1 MHTPPEDHTK
11 MRLHEIR
18 EQRAGKIAEMRSL
31 TEGEM
36 TAEKKTRF
44 DALKAE
50 VVALEADEQRAAFLE
65 EAERRAMGQPADK
78 QAAQL
83 ESRISVIDAINAQIE
98 GRSLSGALA
107 EFNQE
112 QKRQGIT
119 SRGVLV
125 PASLFEK
132 RADTSTAS
140 QIVPD
145 DYAPNEYVGLLR
157 NSMVVQRL
165 GARVLPNLRGDLV
178 VPKAATSHTAEW
190 LAEGDKLVGSNATYG
205 SIKLTP
211 RHVGAK
217 TELSRQLLQQSSPA
231 VEALVRDDFVQIV
244 SLALDLA
251 MLHGDGIKEPL
262 GLVGRT
268 GLAGDVQTG
277 NLATLSWATFL
288 ELFEKLALVN
298 ANPNG
303 IVTHPEVVTKLRS
316 TLKTTGLPGYLME
329 NGQVGGINVSMTNQ
343 LQAKAGTP
351 DKGRLILGDFS
362 QILIGQ
368 WGALD
373 ILANPYAQ
381 DSFDAGAVQ
390 IRVMATMDMQVRH
403 EAAFV
408 LVEDLGL

>member
-1 MHTPPEDHTK
+1 MKLFEV
-11 MRLHEIR
+11 R
-18 EQRAGKIAEMRSL
+18 EQRALKVAEMRAL
-31 TEGEM
+31 AEGEM
-36 TAEKKTRF
+36 NADKKAAF
-44 DALKAE
+44 DKLKGE
-50 VVALEADEQRAAFLE
+50 VVALEQDEQRAQFLE

-83 ESRISVIDAINAQIE
+83 ESRISVLDAINAQIE

-112 QKRQGIT
+112 QKRQGIA

-132 RADTSTAS
+132 RATTTTAA

-178 VPKAATSHTAEW
+178 IPKAATAHTAEW
-190 LAEGDKLVGSNATYG
+190 LGEGDKLVGSNATYD

-244 SLALDLA
+244 SLALDKA

-262 GLVGRT
+262 GLIGRT

-288 ELFEKLALVN
+288 ELFEALALVN
-298 ANPNG
+298 ASPNG
-303 IVTHPEVVTKLRS
+303 IVTHAEVVTKLRS
-316 TLKTTGLPGYLME
+316 TLKTASLPGYLME
-329 NGQVGGINVSMTNQ
+329 NGQVGGVGVSMTNQ
-343 LQAKAGTP
+343 LEAKAGTP
-351 DKGRLILGDFS
+351 DKGRLLMGDFG
-362 QILIGQ
+362 QVLIGQ

-408 LVEDLGL
+408 LVEDIGL

>member
-1 MHTPPEDHTK
+1 MK
-11 MRLHEIR
+11 LHEIR
-18 EQRAGKIAEMRSL
+18 EARAAKVAEARALLDTAQGKLNGDQQKAFDGL
-31 TEGEM
+31 
-36 TAEKKTRF
+36 KTQIQ
-44 DALKAE
+44 D
-50 VVALEADEQRAAFLE
+50 LEAQEARAAFVE
-65 EAERRAMGQPADK
+65 ECERRAMGQPADK
-78 QAAQL
+78 QAADL
-83 ESRISVIDAINAQIE
+83 EKRISVIDAINAQVE

-112 QKRQGIT
+112 QKRQGIAG
-119 SRGVLV
+119 RGVLV

-132 RADTSTAS
+132 RATTTTAA

-165 GARVLPNLRGDLV
+165 GARVLPNLRGDLI
-178 VPKAATSHTAEW
+178 VPKAATAHTAEW
-190 LAEGDKLVGSNATYG
+190 LGEGDKLVGSNATYD

-244 SLALDLA
+244 SLALDKA

-262 GLVGRT
+262 GLIGRT

-288 ELFEKLALVN
+288 ELFEALALVN
-298 ANPNG
+298 ATPNG
-303 IVTHPEVVTKLRS
+303 IVTHAEVVTKLRS
-316 TLKTTGLPGYLME
+316 TLKTATLPGYLME

-343 LQAKAGTP
+343 LAAKTGTP
-351 DKGRLILGDFS
+351 NTGRLIMGDFS

-408 LVEDLGL
+408 LVEDIGL

>member
-1 MHTPPEDHTK
+1 MKLFEV
-11 MRLHEIR
+11 R
-18 EQRAGKIAEMRSL
+18 EQRALKVAEMRAL
-31 TEGEM
+31 ADGEM
-36 TAEKKTRF
+36 TAEKKAAF
-44 DALKAE
+44 DKLKTE
-50 VVALEADEQRAAFLE
+50 VVALEQDEQRAQFLE

-78 QAAQL
+78 HAAQL

-98 GRSLSGALA
+98 GRALNGALG
-107 EFNQE
+107 EFNAE
-112 QKRQGIT
+112 QKRMGIA

-132 RADTSTAS
+132 RATTTTAA

-178 VPKAATSHTAEW
+178 IPKAATAHTAEW
-190 LAEGDKLVGSNATYG
+190 LAEGDKLTGSNATYD

-244 SLALDLA
+244 SLALDKA

-262 GLVGRT
+262 GLIGRT

-303 IVTHPEVVTKLRS
+303 IVTHAEVVTKLRS
-316 TLKTTGLPGYLME
+316 TLKTATLPGYLME

-343 LQAKAGTP
+343 LAAKAGSP
-351 DKGRLILGDFS
+351 DKGRLIMGDFS

-373 ILANPYAQ
+373 ILANPFAQ

-408 LVEDLGL
+408 LVEDIGL

>member
-1 MHTPPEDHTK
+1 MK
-11 MRLHEIR
+11 LHEIR
-18 EQRAGKIAEMRSL
+18 EQRALKIAEMRGL

-36 TAEKKTRF
+36 TAEKKTHF

-50 VVALEADEQRAAFLE
+50 IVAIEADEQRAAFLE
-65 EAERRAMGQPADK
+65 EAERRAMAAPADK
-78 QAAQL
+78 QAADL
-83 ESRISVIDAINAQIE
+83 EKRISVIDAINAQIE
-98 GRSLSGALA
+98 GRALNGALA

-112 QKRQGIT
+112 QKRMGIT
-119 SRGVLV
+119 ARGVLV
-125 PASLFEK
+125 PTSLFEK
-132 RADTSTAS
+132 RATTSTAS

-145 DYAPNEYVGLLR
+145 DFAPNEYVGLLR

-178 VPKAATSHTAEW
+178 IPKAATAHTAEW
-190 LAEGDKLVGSNATYG
+190 LAEGDKLTGSNATYD
-205 SIKLTP
+205 SIKLQP

-244 SLALDLA
+244 SLAVDKAL
-251 MLHGDGIKEPL
+251 LHGDGVKQPL
-262 GLVGRT
+262 GLIGRT
-268 GLAGDVQTG
+268 GAGGDVQTG
-277 NLATLSWATFL
+277 TLSTMTWATFL

-298 ANPNG
+298 ATPNG
-303 IVTHPEVVTKLRS
+303 IVTHAEVVTKLRS
-316 TLKTTGLPGYLME
+316 TLKTATLPGYLME

-343 LQAKAGTP
+343 LAAKAGSPAT
-351 DKGRLILGDFS
+351 GRLIMGDFS

-373 ILANPYAQ
+373 ILANPFAQ

-390 IRVMATMDMQVRH
+390 IRVLATMDMQVRH
-403 EAAFV
+403 EQAFV
-408 LVEDLGL
+408 AVDDIGL

>member
-1 MHTPPEDHTK
+1 MKLFEV
-11 MRLHEIR
+11 R
-18 EQRAGKIAEMRSL
+18 EQRALKVAEMRAL

-36 TAEKKTRF
+36 TAEKKAAF
-44 DALKAE
+44 DKLKGE
-50 VVALEADEQRAAFLE
+50 VVALEQDEQRAQFLE

-78 QAAQL
+78 HAAQL
-83 ESRISVIDAINAQIE
+83 ESRISVLDAINAQIE

-112 QKRQGIT
+112 QKRMGIA

-178 VPKAATSHTAEW
+178 IPKAATAHTAEW
-190 LAEGDKLVGSNATYG
+190 LAEGDKLVGSNATYD
-205 SIKLTP
+205 SIKLQP

-244 SLALDLA
+244 SLAVDKA
-251 MLHGDGIKEPL
+251 MLHGDGVKEPL
-262 GLVGRT
+262 GLIGRT

-303 IVTHPEVVTKLRS
+303 IVTHAEVVTKLRS
-316 TLKTTGLPGYLME
+316 TLKTATLPGYLME
-329 NGQVGGINVSMTNQ
+329 NGQVGGINVSATNQ
-343 LQAKAGTP
+343 LAAKAGTP
-351 DKGRLILGDFS
+351 DKGRLIMGDFS
-362 QILIGQ
+362 QIMIGQ

-390 IRVMATMDMQVRH
+390 IRVMATMDMQARH
-403 EAAFV
+403 EQAFV
-408 LVEDLGL
+408 LVEDIGL

>member
-1 MHTPPEDHTK
+1 MKLFEV
-11 MRLHEIR
+11 R
-18 EQRAGKIAEMRSL
+18 EQRALKVAEMRAL
-31 TEGEM
+31 AEGEM
-36 TAEKKTRF
+36 NADKKAAF
-44 DALKAE
+44 DKLKGE
-50 VVALEADEQRAAFLE
+50 VVALEQDEQRAQFLE

-83 ESRISVIDAINAQIE
+83 ESRISVLDAINAQIE

-112 QKRQGIT
+112 QKRMGIA

-132 RADTSTAS
+132 RATTTTAA

-178 VPKAATSHTAEW
+178 VPKAATAHTAEW
-190 LAEGDKLVGSNATYG
+190 LAEGDKLVGSNATYD

-244 SLALDLA
+244 SLALDKA

-262 GLVGRT
+262 GLIGRT

-303 IVTHPEVVTKLRS
+303 IVTHAEVVTKLRS
-316 TLKTTGLPGYLME
+316 TLKTASLPGYLME

-343 LQAKAGTP
+343 LAAKTGTP
-351 DKGRLILGDFS
+351 NTGRLILGDFG
-362 QILIGQ
+362 QVLIGQ

-408 LVEDLGL
+408 LVEDIGL

>member
-1 MHTPPEDHTK
+1 MKLFEV
-11 MRLHEIR
+11 R
-18 EQRAGKIAEMRSL
+18 EQRALKVAEMRAL
-31 TEGEM
+31 ADGEM
-36 TAEKKTRF
+36 TAEKKAAF
-44 DALKAE
+44 DKLKGE
-50 VVALEADEQRAAFLE
+50 VVALEQDEQRAQFLE

-112 QKRQGIT
+112 QKRMGIT

-132 RADTSTAS
+132 RATTTTAA

-157 NSMVVQRL
+157 NSMVMQRL

-178 VPKAATSHTAEW
+178 IPKAATAHTAEW
-190 LAEGDKLVGSNATYG
+190 LAEGDKLVGSNATYD

-244 SLALDLA
+244 SLAVDKA
-251 MLHGDGIKEPL
+251 MLHGDGVKQPL
-262 GLVGRT
+262 GLIGRT
-268 GLAGDVQTG
+268 GVAGDVQTG

-303 IVTHPEVVTKLRS
+303 IVTHAEVVTKLRS
-316 TLKTTGLPGYLME
+316 TLKTATLPGYLME
-329 NGQVGGINVSMTNQ
+329 NGQVGGINVSATNQ
-343 LQAKAGTP
+343 LAAKAGSPAT
-351 DKGRLILGDFS
+351 GRLIMGDFS

-373 ILANPYAQ
+373 ILANPFAQ

-390 IRVMATMDMQVRH
+390 IRVLATMDMQVRH
-403 EAAFV
+403 EAGFV
-408 LVEDLGL
+408 LVEDIGL

>member
-1 MHTPPEDHTK
+1 MKLFEV
-11 MRLHEIR
+11 R
-18 EQRAGKIAEMRSL
+18 EQRALKVAEMRAL
-31 TEGEM
+31 AEGEM
-36 TAEKKTRF
+36 TAEKKAAF
-44 DALKAE
+44 DKLKGE
-50 VVALEADEQRAAFLE
+50 VVALEQDEQRAQFLE

-112 QKRQGIT
+112 QKRMGIA

-132 RADTSTAS
+132 RATTTTAA

-178 VPKAATSHTAEW
+178 IPKAATAHTAEW
-190 LAEGDKLVGSNATYG
+190 LAEGDKLTGSNATYD
-205 SIKLTP
+205 SIKLQP

-244 SLALDLA
+244 SLAVDKA
-251 MLHGDGIKEPL
+251 MLHGDGVKEPL
-262 GLVGRT
+262 GLIGRT
-268 GLAGDVQTG
+268 GVAGDVQTG

-303 IVTHPEVVTKLRS
+303 IVTHAEVVTKLRS

-343 LQAKAGTP
+343 LAAKSGSPNT
-351 DKGRLILGDFS
+351 GRLILGDFS

-373 ILANPYAQ
+373 ILANPFAQ

-390 IRVMATMDMQVRH
+390 IRVMATMDMQARH
-403 EAAFV
+403 EQAFV
-408 LVEDLGL
+408 LVEDIGL

>member
-1 MHTPPEDHTK
+1 MKLFEV
-11 MRLHEIR
+11 R
-18 EQRAGKIAEMRSL
+18 EQRALKVAEMRAL
-31 TEGEM
+31 ADGEM
-36 TAEKKTRF
+36 NADKKAAF
-44 DALKAE
+44 DKLKSE
-50 VVALEADEQRAAFLE
+50 VVALEQDEQRAQFLE
-65 EAERRAMGQPADK
+65 EAERRSMGQPADK
-78 QAAQL
+78 QAAEL

-112 QKRQGIT
+112 QKRMGIA

-140 QIVPD
+140 QIAPD
-145 DYAPNEYVGLLR
+145 DFAPSEYIGLLR

-178 VPKAATSHTAEW
+178 IPKAATAHTAEW
-190 LAEGDKLVGSNATYG
+190 LAEGDKLTGSNATYD

-244 SLALDLA
+244 SLAVDKA

-262 GLVGRT
+262 GLIGRT

-288 ELFEKLALVN
+288 ELFEALALVN

-303 IVTHPEVVTKLRS
+303 IVTHAEVVTKLRS
-316 TLKTTGLPGYLME
+316 TLKTASLPGYLME

-343 LQAKAGTP
+343 LAAKSGSPNT
-351 DKGRLILGDFS
+351 GRLILGDFS

-373 ILANPYAQ
+373 ILANPFAQ

-408 LVEDLGL
+408 VADDLAI

>member
-1 MHTPPEDHTK
+1 MLK
-11 MRLHEIR
+11 IHEIR
-18 EQRAGKIAEMRSL
+18 EARAAKVAEARALLDTAQGKLNAEQQ
-31 TEGEM
+31 
-36 TAEKKTRF
+36 KTF
-44 DALKAE
+44 DGLKA
-50 VVALEADEQRAAFLE
+50 AITDLEGQEQRAAFVE
-65 EAERRAMGQPADK
+65 ECERRSMGQPADK

-98 GRSLSGALA
+98 GRALNGALG
-107 EFNQE
+107 EFNAE
-112 QKRQGIT
+112 QKRMGIT

-132 RADTSTAS
+132 RATTATAA

-145 DYAPNEYVGLLR
+145 DFAPNEYVGLLR

-178 VPKAATSHTAEW
+178 VPKVATAHTAEW
-190 LAEGDKLVGSNATYG
+190 LAEGDKLTGSNATYD

-343 LQAKAGTP
+343 LQAKAGAP

-390 IRVMATMDMQVRH
+390 IRVMATMDMQARH

>member
-1 MHTPPEDHTK
+1 

-65 EAERRAMGQPADK
+65 EAERRAMGAPVDK
-78 QAAQL
+78 QAADL
-83 ESRISVIDAINAQIE
+83 EKRISVIDAINAQIE

-112 QKRQGIT
+112 QKRQGIA

-132 RADTSTAS
+132 RATTSTAA

-145 DYAPNEYVGLLR
+145 DYAPNEYIGLLR

-190 LAEGDKLVGSNATYG
+190 LAEGDKLTGSNATYD

-244 SLALDLA
+244 SLAVDKA

-262 GLVGRT
+262 GLIGRT

-303 IVTHPEVVTKLRS
+303 IVTHAEVVTKLRS

-343 LQAKAGTP
+343 LAAKTGTP
-351 DKGRLILGDFS
+351 NTGRLILGDFG

-368 WGALD
+368 WGSLD
-373 ILANPYAQ
+373 ILANPFAQ

-408 LVEDLGL
+408 LVEDIGL

>member
-1 MHTPPEDHTK
+1 MK
-11 MRLHEIR
+11 LHEIR
-18 EQRAGKIAEMRSL
+18 EARATKVAEARALLDTAQGKLNADQQKAFDGLKSEITDL
-31 TEGEM
+31 EGQ
-36 TAEKKTRF
+36 
-44 DALKAE
+44 
-50 VVALEADEQRAAFLE
+50 EQRASFIE

-78 QAAQL
+78 QAADL
-83 ESRISVIDAINAQIE
+83 EKRISVIDAINAQVE

-107 EFNQE
+107 EFNKE
-112 QKRQGIT
+112 QKRMGIA

-132 RADTSTAS
+132 RATTTTAA

-145 DYAPNEYVGLLR
+145 DFAPNEYVGLLR

-178 VPKAATSHTAEW
+178 VPKAATAHTAEW
-190 LAEGDKLVGSNATYG
+190 LAEGDKLTGSNATYD

-244 SLALDLA
+244 SLAVDKA

-262 GLVGRT
+262 GLIGRT

-288 ELFEKLALVN
+288 ELFEALALVN

-303 IVTHPEVVTKLRS
+303 IVTHAEVVTKLRS
-316 TLKTTGLPGYLME
+316 TLKTASLPGYLME
-329 NGQVGGINVSMTNQ
+329 NGQVGGITVSMTNQ
-343 LQAKAGTP
+343 IEAKAGTP
-351 DKGRLILGDFS
+351 NKGRLLMGDFG
-362 QILIGQ
+362 QVLIGQ

-373 ILANPYAQ
+373 VLANPYAQ

-390 IRVMATMDMQVRH
+390 IRVMATMDAQVRH

-408 LVEDLGL
+408 VVEDIGL

>member
-1 MHTPPEDHTK
+1 MK
-11 MRLHEIR
+11 IHEIR

-50 VVALEADEQRAAFLE
+50 VVALEADEQRAAFIE
-65 EAERRAMGQPADK
+65 ECERRAMGQPADK
-78 QAAQL
+78 QAAEL

-112 QKRQGIT
+112 QKRMGIA

-178 VPKAATSHTAEW
+178 VPKSATAHTAEW
-190 LAEGDKLVGSNATYG
+190 LAEGDKLTGSNATYA
-205 SIKLTP
+205 SIKLQP

-244 SLALDLA
+244 SLAVDKA

-262 GLVGRT
+262 GLIGRT

-288 ELFEKLALVN
+288 ELFEALALVN

-303 IVTHPEVVTKLRS
+303 IVTHAEVVTKLRS
-316 TLKTTGLPGYLME
+316 TLKTASLPGYLME

-343 LQAKAGTP
+343 LAAKSGTP
-351 DKGRLILGDFS
+351 NKGRLILGDFS

-373 ILANPYAQ
+373 ILANPFAQ

-403 EAAFV
+403 EAAFA
-408 LVEDLGL
+408 LVEDIGL

>member
-1 MHTPPEDHTK
+1 MKLFEV
-11 MRLHEIR
+11 R
-18 EQRAGKIAEMRSL
+18 EQRALKVAEMRAL
-31 TEGEM
+31 ADGEM
-36 TAEKKTRF
+36 NAEKKAAF
-44 DALKAE
+44 DKLKGE
-50 VVALEADEQRAAFLE
+50 VVALEQDEQRAQFLE
-65 EAERRAMGQPADK
+65 EAERRSMGQPADK

-112 QKRQGIT
+112 QKRMGIA

-132 RADTSTAS
+132 RATTTTAA

-145 DYAPNEYVGLLR
+145 DYAPSEYVGLLR

-178 VPKAATSHTAEW
+178 IPKAATAHTAEW
-190 LAEGDKLVGSNATYG
+190 LAEGDKLVGSNATYD
-205 SIKLTP
+205 SIKLQP

-244 SLALDLA
+244 SLAVDKA
-251 MLHGDGIKEPL
+251 MLHGDGVKQPL
-262 GLVGRT
+262 GLIGRT
-268 GLAGDVQTG
+268 GVAGDVQTG

-303 IVTHPEVVTKLRS
+303 IVTHAEVVTKLRS
-316 TLKTTGLPGYLME
+316 TLKTATLPGYLME
-329 NGQVGGINVSMTNQ
+329 NGQVGGINVSATNQ
-343 LQAKAGTP
+343 LAAKAGSPAT
-351 DKGRLILGDFS
+351 GRLIMGDFS

-373 ILANPYAQ
+373 ILANPFAQ

-390 IRVMATMDMQVRH
+390 IRVMATMDMQVRN

-408 LVEDLGL
+408 LVEDIGL

>member
-1 MHTPPEDHTK
+1 MKLFEV
-11 MRLHEIR
+11 R
-18 EQRAGKIAEMRSL
+18 EQRALKVAEMRAL
-31 TEGEM
+31 ADGEM
-36 TAEKKTRF
+36 NAEKKAAF
-44 DALKAE
+44 DKLKGE
-50 VVALEADEQRAAFLE
+50 VVALEQDEQRAQFLE
-65 EAERRAMGQPADK
+65 EAERRAMGKPADK
-78 QAAQL
+78 HAAEL

-112 QKRQGIT
+112 QKRMGIA

-132 RADTSTAS
+132 RATTSTAA

-178 VPKAATSHTAEW
+178 IPKAATAHTAEW
-190 LAEGDKLVGSNATYG
+190 LAEGDKLTGSNATYD
-205 SIKLTP
+205 SVKLQP

-244 SLALDLA
+244 SLAVDKA
-251 MLHGDGIKEPL
+251 MLHGDGVKQPL
-262 GLVGRT
+262 GLIGRT
-268 GLAGDVQTG
+268 GVAGDVQTG

-298 ANPNG
+298 ANANG
-303 IVTHPEVVTKLRS
+303 IVTHAEVVTKLRS

-329 NGQVGGINVSMTNQ
+329 NGQVGGINVSATNQ
-343 LQAKAGTP
+343 LAAKAGSPTT
-351 DKGRLILGDFS
+351 GRLIMGDFS

-373 ILANPYAQ
+373 ILANPFAQ

-390 IRVMATMDMQVRH
+390 IRVMATMDMQARH

-408 LVEDLGL
+408 LVEDIGL

>member
-1 MHTPPEDHTK
+1 MKLFEV
-11 MRLHEIR
+11 R
-18 EQRAGKIAEMRSL
+18 EQRALKVAEMRAL
-31 TEGEM
+31 AEGEM
-36 TAEKKTRF
+36 NADKKAAF
-44 DALKAE
+44 DKLKGE
-50 VVALEADEQRAAFLE
+50 VVALEQDEQRAQFLE

-112 QKRQGIT
+112 QKRQGIA

-145 DYAPNEYVGLLR
+145 DFAPNEYVGLLR
-157 NSMVVQRL
+157 NSMAVQRL

-178 VPKAATSHTAEW
+178 IPKAATAHTAEW
-190 LAEGDKLVGSNATYG
+190 LAEGDKLTGSNATYD

-244 SLALDLA
+244 SLALDKA

-262 GLVGRT
+262 GLIGRT

-288 ELFEKLALVN
+288 ELFEALALVN

-303 IVTHPEVVTKLRS
+303 IVTHAEVVTKLRS
-316 TLKTTGLPGYLME
+316 TLKTASLPGYLME
-329 NGQVGGINVSMTNQ
+329 NGQVGGIGVSMTNQ
-343 LQAKAGTP
+343 LAAKTGTP
-351 DKGRLILGDFS
+351 NTGRLILGDFG
-362 QILIGQ
+362 QIMIGQ

-373 ILANPYAQ
+373 ILANPFAQ

-408 LVEDLGL
+408 LVEDIGL

>member
-1 MHTPPEDHTK
+1 

-65 EAERRAMGQPADK
+65 EAERRAMGAPVDK
-78 QAAQL
+78 QAADL
-83 ESRISVIDAINAQIE
+83 EKRISVIDAINAQIE

-112 QKRQGIT
+112 QKRMGIA

-178 VPKAATSHTAEW
+178 IPKAATAHTAEW
-190 LAEGDKLVGSNATYG
+190 LAEGDKLVGSNATYD

-244 SLALDLA
+244 SLALDKA

-262 GLVGRT
+262 GLIGRT

-298 ANPNG
+298 ATPNG
-303 IVTHPEVVTKLRS
+303 IVTHAEVVTKLRS
-316 TLKTTGLPGYLME
+316 TLKTASLPGYLME

-343 LQAKAGTP
+343 LAAKTGTP
-351 DKGRLILGDFS
+351 NTGRLILGDFS

-373 ILANPYAQ
+373 VLANPFAQ

-408 LVEDLGL
+408 LVEDIGL